1 MNLKNKLLKII
12 KSKFF
17 IIICII
23 LILLITYICLEDN
36 FFEMNN
42 HENAWNEENT
52 VSEKEEENVFWQEG
66 SLKNEEIVE
75 NLEESLEEKEIPK
88 DELEVINNEKIYVYI
103 TGEVNNPGIV
113 VLPIGSRISDAI
125 DYAGGVT
132 SNADIMKIN
141 LVYMLQDGM
150 KVNIPSSKELN
161 DNPNFEYITM
171 GSGDEK
177 NDNKDFK
184 ALETTN
190 NKSESAFKISN
201 VNINTATQTELE
213 TLPGIGP
220 SLALKIIN
228 YRKENEELENTKKEI
243 EEIGVQVLAVK
254 GDVAN
259 FEECE
264 NFVKQVIERFGQ
276 IDVLVNNAGITKDML
291 LMRMKKEDFEQVID
305 TNLVGTFNVTKNV
318 VPYMMKARSGRIIN
332 ISSVVGISGNAGQ
345 TNYSASKA
353 GIIGFTKSLAKE
365 IASRN
370 ILVNAVAPGFIETNM
385 TDVLKDDVKQE
396 IAKNIPLKRM
406 GTAQDV
412 ANVVKF
418 LASDDSSYITG
429 QVINVDGGMLM

>member
-1 MNLKNKLLKII
+1 MDK
-12 KSKFF
+12 
-17 IIICII
+17 CA
-23 LILLITYICLEDN
+23 LIT
-36 FFEMNN
+36 
-42 HENAWNEENT
+42 
-52 VSEKEEENVFWQEG
+52 G
-66 SLKNEEIVE
+66 
-75 NLEESLEEKEIPK
+75 
-88 DELEVINNEKIYVYI
+88 
-103 TGEVNNPGIV
+103 
-113 VLPIGSRISDAI
+113 
-125 DYAGGVT
+125 
-132 SNADIMKIN
+132 
-141 LVYMLQDGM
+141 
-150 KVNIPSSKELN
+150 
-161 DNPNFEYITM
+161 
-171 GSGDEK
+171 
-177 NDNKDFK
+177 
-184 ALETTN
+184 
-190 NKSESAFKISN
+190 
-201 VNINTATQTELE
+201 ATR
-213 TLPGIGP
+213 GIGKQIAIT
-220 SLALKIIN
+220 LAKQGYNIALN

-243 EEIGVQVLAVK
+243 EKIGVQILAVK
-254 GDVAN
+254 GDVVN
-259 FEECE
+259 FEDCE

-406 GTAQDV
+406 GTTQDV

>member
-1 MNLKNKLLKII
+1 MDK
-12 KSKFF
+12 
-17 IIICII
+17 CA
-23 LILLITYICLEDN
+23 LIT
-36 FFEMNN
+36 
-42 HENAWNEENT
+42 
-52 VSEKEEENVFWQEG
+52 G
-66 SLKNEEIVE
+66 
-75 NLEESLEEKEIPK
+75 
-88 DELEVINNEKIYVYI
+88 
-103 TGEVNNPGIV
+103 
-113 VLPIGSRISDAI
+113 
-125 DYAGGVT
+125 
-132 SNADIMKIN
+132 
-141 LVYMLQDGM
+141 
-150 KVNIPSSKELN
+150 
-161 DNPNFEYITM
+161 
-171 GSGDEK
+171 
-177 NDNKDFK
+177 
-184 ALETTN
+184 
-190 NKSESAFKISN
+190 
-201 VNINTATQTELE
+201 ATR
-213 TLPGIGP
+213 GIGKQIAIT
-220 SLALKIIN
+220 LAKQGYNIALN

-243 EEIGVQVLAVK
+243 EEIGVQVIAVK

-259 FEECE
+259 FENCE

-406 GTAQDV
+406 GTTQDV

>member
-1 MNLKNKLLKII
+1 MDK
-12 KSKFF
+12 
-17 IIICII
+17 CA
-23 LILLITYICLEDN
+23 LIT
-36 FFEMNN
+36 
-42 HENAWNEENT
+42 
-52 VSEKEEENVFWQEG
+52 G
-66 SLKNEEIVE
+66 
-75 NLEESLEEKEIPK
+75 
-88 DELEVINNEKIYVYI
+88 
-103 TGEVNNPGIV
+103 
-113 VLPIGSRISDAI
+113 
-125 DYAGGVT
+125 
-132 SNADIMKIN
+132 
-141 LVYMLQDGM
+141 
-150 KVNIPSSKELN
+150 
-161 DNPNFEYITM
+161 
-171 GSGDEK
+171 
-177 NDNKDFK
+177 
-184 ALETTN
+184 
-190 NKSESAFKISN
+190 
-201 VNINTATQTELE
+201 ATR
-213 TLPGIGP
+213 GIGKQIAIT
-220 SLALKIIN
+220 LAKQGYNIALN

-243 EEIGVQVLAVK
+243 EKIGVQILAVK

-259 FEECE
+259 FEDCE

-332 ISSVVGISGNAGQ
+332 ISSVVGISGYAGQ

-406 GTAQDV
+406 GTTQDV
-412 ANVVKF
+412 AYVVKF